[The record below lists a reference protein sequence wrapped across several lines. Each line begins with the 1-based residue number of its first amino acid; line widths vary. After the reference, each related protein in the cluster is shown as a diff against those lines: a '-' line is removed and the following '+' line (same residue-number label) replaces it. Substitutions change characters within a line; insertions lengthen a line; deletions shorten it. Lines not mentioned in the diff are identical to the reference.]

1 MVVDL
6 ITPIKSNHKLENLNS
21 IGPLEDADHKAVDN
35 SDEKPAKIQKIQ
47 SNGSRK
53 SSHGSSFN
61 KSRTSLGSNKSRTS
75 LGSSGSHSDLLR
87 KNVLLKQ
94 TEISLTTSFNQD
106 KNEELLVEDEDKKLA
121 GTTEENNITPK
132 SKSKSPLVV
141 EKIVKRSKR
150 KNRVYIFVDDANE
163 ENEKVE
169 KTIVKS
175 QKVEKVPKDINGRK
189 PFWLVRG
196 IQYDLGE
203 GVGVDLEEDEE
214 VVKKYRNEKYD
225 MDSFC
230 MEAGYLSEDEMFETP
245 KNDKIISKMRTKRRA
260 QSAKST
266 LRFGKIGEPE
276 VMGCFWW
283 GGKSTKEDEETK
295 KKKKEL
301 KKWTAFTT
309 ISFQGPIPTNFSSPI
324 PPSPKLVLA
333 HQNLPQKLLVKSAS
347 PLKRQPV
354 EEDYATKYAVKYFIK
369 RRMEESLQKP
379 SGSLATSTPRIGT
392 AKPSNVPTPKQF
404 IKSILEEDVGASDG
418 LVAKYVHKYYSKYKN
433 ADHL

>member
-53 SSHGSSFN
+53 SSHGSSF
-61 KSRTSLGSNKSRTS
+61 NKSRTS

-309 ISFQGPIPTNFSSPI
+309 ITCQGPIPTNFSSPI
-324 PPSPKLVLA
+324 PPSPKAVLS
-333 HQNLPQKLLVKSAS
+333 HLSQKLPVKSAT
-347 PLKRQPV
+347 PLKSHQPV
-354 EEDYATKYAVKYFIK
+354 EEDYATKYAVKYYIK
-369 RRMEESLQKP
+369 RRMEEVLRKP

-392 AKPSNVPTPKQF
+392 AKPGNVPTPKQF
-404 IKSILEEDVGASDG
+404 IKTILEEDTGIVGVSAG
-418 LVAKYVHKYYSKYKN
+418 LVDKYVYKYYFKFKN
-433 ADHL
+433 TDCF

>member
-6 ITPIKSNHKLENLNS
+6 ITPIKSYHSQENLNLVE
-21 IGPLEDADHKAVDN
+21 PLEDADDKVVDIP
-35 SDEKPAKIQKIQ
+35 DEKPAKIQKIQ

-53 SSHGSSFN
+53 SSHGRSF
-61 KSRTSLGSNKSRTS
+61 NKSRTS
-75 LGSSGSHSDLLR
+75 LGSSGSQSDLLR

-94 TEISLTTSFNQD
+94 TEISLSTSFNQD
-106 KNEELLVEDEDKKLA
+106 KSKNVANNDSAEELLMEDEDKKL
-121 GTTEENNITPK
+121 ELNLKENNI
-132 SKSKSPLVV
+132 L

-150 KNRVYIFVDDANE
+150 KNRVYIFVDDAHE
-163 ENEKVE
+163 ENERVE
-169 KTIVKS
+169 KTVIKS

-309 ISFQGPIPTNFSSPI
+309 ITCQGPIPTNFSSPI
-324 PPSPKLVLA
+324 PPSPKAVLS
-333 HQNLPQKLLVKSAS
+333 HLSQKLPVKSAT
-347 PLKRQPV
+347 PLKSHQPV
-354 EEDYATKYAVKYFIK
+354 EEDYATKYAVKYYIK
-369 RRMEESLQKP
+369 RRMEEVLRKP

-392 AKPSNVPTPKQF
+392 AKPGNVPTPKQF
-404 IKSILEEDVGASDG
+404 IKTILEEDTGIVGVSAG
-418 LVAKYVHKYYSKYKN
+418 LVDKYVYKYYFKFKN
-433 ADHL
+433 TDCF

>member
-6 ITPIKSNHKLENLNS
+6 ITPIKS
-21 IGPLEDADHKAVDN
+21 IRPQGPQKESDDKVVDTP
-35 SDEKPAKIQKIQ
+35 DEKPAKIQKIQ

-53 SSHGSSFN
+53 SSHGRSF
-61 KSRTSLGSNKSRTS
+61 NKSRTS

-94 TEISLTTSFNQD
+94 TEISLSTSFNQD
-106 KNEELLVEDEDKKLA
+106 KSKNVAIDDSAEELLMEDEDKKQERILK
-121 GTTEENNITPK
+121 ENNI
-132 SKSKSPLVV
+132 L

-169 KTIVKS
+169 KTVVKS

-266 LRFGKIGEPE
+266 LKFGKIGEPE

-283 GGKSTKEDEETK
+283 GGKITKEDEETK

-301 KKWTAFTT
+301 KKWTALTT
-309 ISFQGPIPTNFSSPI
+309 INCQGPIPTHFSSPI
-324 PPSPKLVLA
+324 PPSPKVV
-333 HQNLPQKLLVKSAS
+333 PQKDLSLKLPVKSAS
-347 PLKRQPV
+347 PLKGQPV
-354 EEDYATKYAVKYFIK
+354 QEDYATKYAAKYFIK
-369 RRMEESLQKP
+369 RRMEEALRKP
-379 SGSLATSTPRIGT
+379 RGSLATSTPRIGT
-392 AKPSNVPTPKQF
+392 AKTGNVPTPKQF

-418 LVAKYVHKYYSKYKN
+418 LVAKYVYKYYFKYKN
-433 ADHL
+433 ADSL